1 MLLFTAACAG
11 QSPSCACCLCTFASL
26 LSDQGVLVWLAEL
39 LKDFSL
45 AVADIQHRGASVT
58 AEVQHDMLGVM
69 LEYCTSKHLTRHNTT
84 CQWLSS
90 GWGQQ

>member
-39 LKDFSL
+39 LWTFRLLWLTFSIVGL
-45 AVADIQHRGASVT
+45 PSLPKSS
-58 AEVQHDMLGVM
+58 M
-69 LEYCTSKHLTRHNTT
+69 T
-84 CQWLSS
+84 C
-90 GWGQQ
+90 